1 MPDDDTGHLCLNCL
15 AARIAGEVLNE
26 FSDAE
31 PDVAMSYSAWM
42 TLGMIIEDRLK
53 TALGEETPDEPTLV
67 Q

>member
-1 MPDDDTGHLCLNCL
+1 
-15 AARIAGEVLNE
+15 
-26 FSDAE
+26 
-31 PDVAMSYSAWM
+31 MSYSAWM